1 MPIVVLMMLH
11 HDKDSDGASDD
22 ISHGVVVGDDLDTVV
37 NNNDSYDADEVRV
50 GYDVWNHDMSILTAL
65 RFVYVK

>member
-1 MPIVVLMMLH
+1 MMLH

-37 NNNDSYDADEVRV
+37 NDNDGYDNDEVRV
-50 GYDVWNHDMSILTAL
+50 GYDVWNSC
-65 RFVYVK
+65 

>member
-1 MPIVVLMMLH
+1 MMLH

-37 NNNDSYDADEVRV
+37 KTMMAMIMMRFVLV
-50 GYDVWNHDMSILTAL
+50 MMFGIHVDMSILTAL
-65 RFVYVK
+65 RFVDMK